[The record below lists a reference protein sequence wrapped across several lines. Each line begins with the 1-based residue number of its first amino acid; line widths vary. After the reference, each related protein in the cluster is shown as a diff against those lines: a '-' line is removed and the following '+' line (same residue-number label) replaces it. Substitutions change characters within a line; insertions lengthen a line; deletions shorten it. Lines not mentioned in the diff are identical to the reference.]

1 MCPSEQLVRSGPV
14 HALNI
19 LVQVVETIIWSVLGL
34 RNCTCVHV
42 LDTILVRVVILVT
55 GALLLV
61 HLVGLNTKNTSCLG
75 FAPNLKIS
83 VSCNCRIVRIKWWQP
98 HS

>member
-1 MCPSEQLVRSGPV
+1 MSVGEPDY
-14 HALNI
+14 ALNI
-19 LVQVVETIIWSVLGL
+19 LVQVVETILVLGL
-34 RNCTCVHV
+34 RYCTCVHV
-42 LDTILVRVVILVT
+42 LDTILVQVVVLVT

-83 VSCNCRIVRIKWWQP
+83 VSRNCRIVRIKWWQP